1 MALRSGSSFK
11 RLEPLLEQVKTSP
24 MEESFKDNISL
35 LVTECLVRAIEI
47 RTAGSKT
54 PEAERVAEVDKAVN
68 SGYILTRHFYEALA
82 QFEKEPTGMK
92 NAYPDLLN
100 AIDVGKEMKR
110 ASQVQFAAEAVPE
123 TLRLS
128 RPNDQLLLKQ
138 AEKRLAAGDP
148 EGAQKLAQQA
158 LDENREDPGRALF
171 ILAQVATM
179 NRDMQG
185 ARGYFER
192 ALGVAKEPKVVAWS
206 HIYLGRI
213 SDLQED
219 RDAALV
225 HYRAALDAGS
235 AMPEVKAAAQR
246 GINQPYE
253 PPTKSQ

>member
-1 MALRSGSSFK
+1 M
-11 RLEPLLEQVKTSP
+11 T
-24 MEESFKDNISL
+24 
-35 LVTECLVRAIEI
+35 
-47 RTAGSKT
+47 
-54 PEAERVAEVDKAVN
+54 
-68 SGYILTRHFYEALA
+68 LA
-82 QFEKEPTGMK
+82 QFEKDPTGMK

-179 NRDMQG
+179 NRDMREPADTLSAHWAWQ
-185 ARGYFER
+185 
-192 ALGVAKEPKVVAWS
+192 KPKVVAV

-213 SDLQED
+213 ST
-219 RDAALV
+219 
-225 HYRAALDAGS
+225 AGRS
-235 AMPEVKAAAQR
+235 RCGACTTVRRSMQAVRCLK
-246 GINQPYE
+246 
-253 PPTKSQ
+253 

>member
-1 MALRSGSSFK
+1 MR
-11 RLEPLLEQVKTSP
+11 
-24 MEESFKDNISL
+24 
-35 LVTECLVRAIEI
+35 
-47 RTAGSKT
+47 
-54 PEAERVAEVDKAVN
+54 
-68 SGYILTRHFYEALA
+68 
-82 QFEKEPTGMK
+82 

-110 ASQVQFAAEAVPE
+110 AAQVQFASQATPE
-123 TLRLS
+123 LLRLS
-128 RPNDQLLLKQ
+128 RPSDQLLLKQ

-158 LDENREDPGRALF
+158 IDENREDPGRALF

-192 ALGVAKEPKVVAWS
+192 ALGVAHEPKVVAWS

-225 HYRAALDAGS
+225 HYRAALDAGGS
-235 AMPEVKAAAQR
+235 MPEVKAAAQR